1 VAAQVT
7 RAVQAL
13 VDWAKGRGGS
23 SSVQIVDADTGA
35 VWAEAAPDTALN
47 PASNM
52 KLLTTAVALQ
62 QLGPEF
68 RFSTGLYGRIEEGR
82 VPTLVL
88 RGHGDP
94 SLQTADLWQ
103 LARTLPELGVTRVGE
118 ILVDQSRFDAQFVPP
133 AFEQQPDEWAYFRA
147 PVSAVALD
155 RNSVTLHVLPTT
167 AGKPARVWFD
177 PAGIVSVEGT
187 IETSRSGSGEAIQL
201 TLAPRGEELVGHLSG
216 HAAQGLP
223 RLRFERRLDDP
234 RRAAG
239 LVLRELL
246 QRERINVEG
255 RVALGGEAV
264 QQRIA
269 FHQSQPLALLVH
281 ELGKHSDNFYAEML
295 LKVLGAEASG
305 GPAQS
310 QDGARVVRSWLEA
323 HGGLSPG
330 TRIENG
336 SGLFDANRISAAA
349 LVNVLKTVRQ
359 DPALYPEFLAQLSI
373 GGVDGTLRSRFRA
386 LREGR
391 AIRAKTGTLSAAIGL
406 SGYVLSPRG
415 QAPVAFSMLVNGV
428 EGHVGEARQ
437 YIDRVVEAIHGVQA
451 SR

>member
-1 VAAQVT
+1 
-7 RAVQAL
+7 VQAL
-13 VDWAKGRGGS
+13 VDWVKGRGGS
-23 SSVQIVDADTGA
+23 WSVQIVDTDTGA
-35 VWAEAAPDTALN
+35 VWAEAAPHAALN

-52 KLLTTAVALQ
+52 KLLTTAVALA

-94 SLQTADLWQ
+94 SLQTNDLWQ
-103 LARTLPELGVTRVGE
+103 LARTLPELGVTRVGD

-147 PVSAVALD
+147 PVSAVALE
-155 RNSVTLHVLPTT
+155 RNSVTLHVLPTS

-177 PAGIVSVEGT
+177 PAGIVSIEGT
-187 IETSRSGSGEAIQL
+187 IDTSRAGTGEAIQL
-201 TLAPRGEELVGHLSG
+201 TLAPRGGELVGRVGG

-234 RRAAG
+234 RRAPG
-239 LVLRELL
+239 LVLRALL
-246 QRERINVEG
+246 QRERISVEG
-255 RVALGGEAV
+255 RVGLGGETV
-264 QQRIA
+264 LQRIA

-295 LKVLGAEASG
+295 FKVLGAEASG
-305 GPAQS
+305 EPGQS
-310 QDGARVVRSWLEA
+310 HAGARAVRAWLEA
-323 HGGLSPG
+323 HGGLSPE

-336 SGLFDANRISAAA
+336 SGLFDANRISATV
-349 LVNVLKTVRQ
+349 LINVLRAARQ
-359 DPALYPEFLAQLSI
+359 DPALYPEFLAQLAI

-386 LREGR
+386 LRAGR
-391 AIRAKTGTLSAAIGL
+391 AIRAKTGTLSAATGL
-406 SGYVLSPRG
+406 SGYVLGPRG
-415 QAPVAFSMLVNGV
+415 QTPVAFSMLINGV

-437 YIDRVVEAIHGVQA
+437 YIDRVVEAIHAAQA
-451 SR
+451 LR